1 MSTSAVPA
9 PSSRTVFTALTV
21 WFFAAFVLS
30 AMGYV
35 RGALPL
41 GIVASLT
48 VACGIALLSSES
60 AQKVAAHGSLRGIV
74 AFHLIRIL
82 AGIAFLSE
90 AAAGTLPRNIA
101 IGAGI
106 GDIAVGLL
114 AIPLLVFA
122 FPIDTDLKRRVV
134 LAWNAVALA
143 DILLVLTGGAAT
155 IGARSDAL
163 LRMTELPMSL
173 LPTFVVP
180 LVLVTHGIIFWR
192 LLRKE
197 REPLP

>member
-1 MSTSAVPA
+1 MSTGAVPA

-60 AQKVAAHGSLRGIV
+60 AQKIAAHGSLRGMV
-74 AFHLIRIL
+74 GFHLIRIL

-90 AAAGTLPRNIA
+90 AAAGRLPRSLA
-101 IGAGI
+101 IGAGF
-106 GDIAVGLL
+106 GDIVVGLL

-122 FPIDTDLKRRVV
+122 FPIDTELKRRVV

-143 DILLVLTGGAAT
+143 DILLVLIGGAAM
-155 IGARSDAL
+155 IGARSDAQ